1 MTYPINKTDG
11 SALITPTMPL
21 GVLQDGTLDTST
33 GVTLIGRNYPSY
45 GEIQNENFVKLLQNF
60 ANSQPPTVSQNAL
73 LLLPGTLWYDTANNI
88 LNVYDGTEFIP
99 TSQRIVGNTAPAIT
113 HIGDQWYDNVNQ
125 QLHSWTGTQWQLIG
139 PAYTVSQGKSG
150 AFVESVADTAGNL
163 HIVVSEY
170 ISNHPVSVTS
180 IDSVFTVNSAISTS
194 YTSFTTIQPGVN
206 LAANTIFHGT
216 ATNANTVSGLSPT
229 VFARNDIATSFAS
242 DISVAG
248 NLAFSNAN
256 ISTSNGSL
264 ILQNKNFGSNV
275 EVFVN
280 TTNNGNIR
288 SLSVDGITGDAY
300 VHRDPINPLGIATK
314 AYADAIG
321 TSLTASLNQ
330 AVGEINANVTAVYVD
345 YVGNISVVITTTN
358 ANLLAVQSSTNANIT
373 AANAAII
380 SANVGMNA
388 YVTDQITAT
397 NNALVAGVTQAET
410 MSNLAIASL
419 NTTLSGR
426 IANVQSYIDTT
437 INPELATL
445 NNEVQTIVTTLIP
458 PLAPTDSPAFTGIP
472 TAPTTSVPT
481 WSTANHSLN
490 AGDNSGNIATTAF
503 VVSAIAGQKFN
514 YTVSNQPPSGGVTGD
529 FWFQIGG

>member
-60 ANSQPPTVSQNAL
+60 ANSQPPNVSQNAL

-113 HIGDQWYDNVNQ
+113 HIGDQWYDTVNQ
-125 QLHSWTGTQWQLIG
+125 QLRAWTGTQWQLVG
-139 PAYTVSQGKSG
+139 PAYTASQGKSG
-150 AFVESVADTAGNL
+150 AFVETITDTTGNTHTVVAEYVSNL
-163 HIVVSEY
+163 VVT
-170 ISNHPVSVTS
+170 VTS
-180 IDSVFTVNSAISTS
+180 IASPFTVNSAVSTS
-194 YTSFTTIQPGVN
+194 YTNFTVVQPGVN
-206 LAANTIFHGT
+206 LAANAILHGT
-216 ATNANTVSGLSPT
+216 ATNSNTVSGLSPT

-242 DISVAG
+242 DITVAG
-248 NLAFSNAN
+248 NLAFTGAN
-256 ISTSNGSL
+256 ISTANGSL
-264 ILQNKNFGSNV
+264 ILQNKNHGSNV
-275 EVFVN
+275 EVFLN
-280 TTNNGNIR
+280 TINNGNVR
-288 SLSVDGITGDAY
+288 GLSIDGVTGSAY
-300 VHRDPINPLGIATK
+300 VYSDPVSPKGIATK
-314 AYADAIG
+314 GYTDAIN

-330 AVGEINANVTAVYVD
+330 AVGEINANVTAVYTD
-345 YVGNISVVITTTN
+345 YIGNISVVIATTN

-388 YVTDQITAT
+388 HVTDQITAT
-397 NNALVAGVTQAET
+397 NTALAAGIAQAET
-410 MSNLAIASL
+410 MSNLAISSL

-437 INPELATL
+437 ITPELTTL
-445 NNEVQTIVTTLIP
+445 NNEVQDILTTLIP
-458 PLAPTDSPAFTGIP
+458 PLAPINNPAFTGVP
-472 TAPTTSVPT
+472 TAPTTNASTWTTASHSPT
-481 WSTANHSLN
+481 S
-490 AGDNSGNIATTAF
+490 GDNSGNIATTAF
-503 VVSAIAGQKFN
+503 VVGAITGQKFN